1 MNDDTLGMSHPSRI
15 NGWRIDVLIDSGFKN
30 VDGKELLLVGL
41 ITLLVFLTY
50 DICWFSITMIVTC
63 DTLYFLSG
71 WDTLHIL
78 NVLVY

>member
-1 MNDDTLGMSHPSRI
+1 M
-15 NGWRIDVLIDSGFKN
+15 IDVLINSGFKN
-30 VDGKELLLVGL
+30 VDGKDLLLVGL